1 MRACGR
7 RLGRDRCQM
16 WLDRRTVM
24 VTSFLVSEWSVELEP
39 EVQRWLD
46 GLDPAEFATAAF
58 HVDRLV
64 ERGAALRMP
73 HSRSLGEGLFELRF
87 DFGRLA
93 QRITFFFPGGRRIV
107 LLTVFRKQRSNER
120 AEVAR
125 ARTAMARCIEQSH
138 TADE

>member
-1 MRACGR
+1 MR
-7 RLGRDRCQM
+7 
-16 WLDRRTVM
+16 LDPITVE

-46 GLDPAEFATAAF
+46 GLSPAEFATVAF

-73 HSRSLGEGLFELRF
+73 HSRALGEGLFELRF
-87 DFGRLA
+87 DLGRLA
-93 QRITFFFPGGRRIV
+93 QRITFFFPSGRRIV
-107 LLTVFRKQRSNER
+107 LLTVFRKQHSNER